1 MVAGMRKCS
10 DKKMPANRCGGCG
23 HIVVGRNKAG
33 QVVRKYP
40 AGWAISCS
48 VCPHEECDASGRK
61 LPAAEAT
68 EL

>member
-1 MVAGMRKCS
+1 MAAGWRKTPE
-10 DKKMPANRCGGCG
+10 KKLPANCCGGCG
-23 HIVVGRNKAG
+23 HLVVGRNKAG

-40 AGWAISCS
+40 AAWAHNIR
-48 VCPHEECDASGRK
+48 VCPHAECDASGRA